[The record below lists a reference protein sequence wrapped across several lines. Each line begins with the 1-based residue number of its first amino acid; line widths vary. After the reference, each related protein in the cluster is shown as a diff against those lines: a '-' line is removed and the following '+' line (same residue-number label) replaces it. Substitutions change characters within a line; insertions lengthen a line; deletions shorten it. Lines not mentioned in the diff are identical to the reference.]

1 VATDRELKDI
11 LWAYPESECTLSLS
25 DDILFYIA
33 GYSVRSL
40 SGSVKCE
47 PGAEV
52 GHPYTWDHAYF
63 LL

>member
-1 VATDRELKDI
+1 MATDRELKDI

-33 GYSVRSL
+33 GYIVRSL
-40 SGSVKCE
+40 SGSVKCD

-52 GHPYTWDHAYF
+52 DHRYT
-63 LL
+63 